1 MNVLIIANHTSP
13 ELSPLTK
20 DSCLCLLPITG
31 KPLIEHTLESVARL
45 SPDSTTIV
53 ASRGLNA
60 LRDFIGSGERWGLV
74 IDVVSSRPNES
85 IRKLRSNSERLFS
98 DDTLIIECN
107 RVRNFSFDDFM
118 SSVESCN
125 VESDCYSFQ
134 LDDVDAGLHYVK
146 KINSSSGSDHK
157 QKYISMVGAT
167 SYPLNTPLDY
177 HTINM
182 LIAADQVPTI
192 TTRGRERSLGLTT
205 GFMTRIHPRSVKAG
219 RVHAGNNCRVHPSC
233 SLSGSV
239 VLNNGVVVDRHT
251 SIENSVILDR
261 TFVGENLEIKNA
273 ILYGDLLIRVD
284 TGAVVEV
291 TDRFLTAHLG
301 ESLYDAHFANIT
313 NQVAGAV
320 LLFISLPLWIFSL
333 ALALLNSPSQPL
345 VRKQFVGNK
354 FVKHSANNSA
364 QQPGDKRL
372 FNTFEF
378 NVRPGLFRKLP
389 LTLSIAAGHVRLV
402 GVSLCSPLELEERT
416 EGWQTVRDNAPAGA
430 LGPSQLYLPDNASL
444 DEKILTDAIFA
455 QQASKTNSLQI
466 LWQALRT
473 LVGLSP
479 EPDTEFQSS

>member
-1 MNVLIIANHTSP
+1 MNVLIIANHTST
-13 ELSPLTK
+13 ELGPLTR

-85 IRKLRSNSERLFS
+85 IAKLHSNNERLFS

-107 RVRNFSFDDFM
+107 RVRNFSYQDFISAIE
-118 SSVESCN
+118 SSEKNSNSYTV
-125 VESDCYSFQ
+125 Q
-134 LDDVDAGLHYVK
+134 LDGADAGLHYLRK
-146 KINSSSGSDHK
+146 PNSSSGSALK
-157 QKYISMVGAT
+157 LEIISLEGAT

-182 LIAADQVPTI
+182 LIAAGQVPTI

-205 GFMTRIHPRSVKAG
+205 GFMTRIHPRSIKAG

-239 VLNNGVVVDRHT
+239 VLNNGVVVDRNT

-273 ILYGDLLIRVD
+273 ILFGDLLIRVD

-313 NQVAGAV
+313 NQLAGLA
-320 LLFISLPLWIFSL
+320 LLIISLPLWPLCFI
-333 ALALLNSPSQPL
+333 LALLRSPRQPL
-345 VRKQFVGNK
+345 ISKQFVGNK
-354 FVKHSANNSA
+354 FVKHSTNSND
-364 QQPGDKRL
+364 QKPGEKR
-372 FNTFEF
+372 FFKTFEF
-378 NVRPGLFRKLP
+378 NVKHGLLRKLP
-389 LTLSIAAGHVRLV
+389 LVISIATGHVRLV
-402 GVSLCSPLELEERT
+402 GVSLCSPAELEERT
-416 EGWQTVRDNAPAGA
+416 EGWQTVRDSAPAGA
-430 LGPSQLYLPDNASL
+430 LGPSQLFLSEDASL

-455 QQASKTNSLQI
+455 QQASKTNSLYI
-466 LWQALRT
+466 LLQAIRT
-473 LVGLSP
+473 MVGLSP
-479 EPDTEFQSS
+479 EPDTELQY